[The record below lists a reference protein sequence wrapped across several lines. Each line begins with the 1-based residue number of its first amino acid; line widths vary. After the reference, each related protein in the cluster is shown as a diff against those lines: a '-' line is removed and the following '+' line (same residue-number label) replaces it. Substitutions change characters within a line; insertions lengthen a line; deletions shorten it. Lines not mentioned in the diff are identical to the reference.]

1 MKNLRPKFRRVETR
15 LTTWLVNNSL
25 TLLRVSLGAIFLGFG
40 LLKFFPNLSPAQD
53 LVTRTTEVLSFGLVP
68 AGMGIVM
75 VATLECLIGLGL
87 ISGRYLRTTLL
98 LLGFQMV
105 GAMSPLLLFTGELFA
120 GPYHAPTLE
129 AQYIIKDIV
138 LISAGLVLGATLH
151 GGRIVSERVRRAED
165 YTRYAVRPVES
176 RRGRPPGSDV
186 RSEEPKRLDP

>member
-1 MKNLRPKFRRVETR
+1 LHTSASWIHPSSFSPSRSRTIFAK
-15 LTTWLVNNSL
+15 SC
-25 TLLRVSLGAIFLGFG
+25 VSLGAVFLGFG

-75 VATLECLIGLGL
+75 VAALECLIGLGL

-105 GAMSPLLLFTGELFA
+105 GAMSPLLLFSGELFG
-120 GPYHAPTLE
+120 GPFHAPTLE
-129 AQYIIKDIV
+129 GQYIIKDVV

-165 YTRYAVRPVES
+165 YTRYAVRPAES
-176 RRGRPPGSDV
+176 RRGEAARV
-186 RSEEPKRLDP
+186 RH